1 MENNNENEQQQ
12 KNIAVQK
19 PETVKQLGES
29 NATASLVLGIIGAVL
44 GFTGLIPFVL
54 GIIGL
59 VQANKAKKLGCNNS
73 SSTAGFVLSL
83 ISVILGGIV
92 IIVVI
97 FMFSSIFTMAALQ
110 ASSV

>member
-19 PETVKQLGES
+19 PETVKQPGES

-44 GFTGLIPFVL
+44 GFTGLIPLVL

-92 IIVVI
+92 IVVI
-97 FMFSSIFTMAALQ
+97 FMFSSIFTMVALQ

>member
-19 PETVKQLGES
+19 PETVKQPGES

-59 VQANKAKKLGCNNS
+59 EYDCHP
-73 SSTAGFVLSL
+73 TP
-83 ISVILGGIV
+83 
-92 IIVVI
+92 
-97 FMFSSIFTMAALQ
+97 
-110 ASSV
+110 

>member
-19 PETVKQLGES
+19 QETVKQPGES

-92 IIVVI
+92 IVVI
-97 FMFSSIFTMAALQ
+97 FMFSSVFTMVALQ

>member
-1 MENNNENEQQQ
+1 MENNEQQKTDNVQCVSEIQ
-12 KNIAVQK
+12 KN
-19 PETVKQLGES
+19 TGES
-29 NATASLVLGIIGAVL
+29 NATASFVLGIIGAVL

-83 ISVILGGIV
+83 ISVILGGIA
-92 IIVVI
+92 IVVI
-97 FMFSSIFTMAALQ
+97 FILFSSIITIAAL
-110 ASSV
+110 SV

>member
-19 PETVKQLGES
+19 PETVKQPGES

-54 GIIGL
+54 GIIGI

-92 IIVVI
+92 IVVI
-97 FMFSSIFTMAALQ
+97 FMFSSIFTMVALQ

>member
-19 PETVKQLGES
+19 PETLKQPGES

-83 ISVILGGIV
+83 ISVILGGIA
-92 IIVVI
+92 IVVI
-97 FMFSSIFTMAALQ
+97 FILFSSIFTIAAL
-110 ASSV
+110 SI

>member
-1 MENNNENEQQQ
+1 MEKNEQQKTDNVQCVSAFQ
-12 KNIAVQK
+12 KS
-19 PETVKQLGES
+19 TGES

-83 ISVILGGIV
+83 ISVILGGIA
-92 IIVVI
+92 IVVI
-97 FMFSSIFTMAALQ
+97 FILFSSIFTIAAL
-110 ASSV
+110 SV

>member
-19 PETVKQLGES
+19 PETVKQPGES

-92 IIVVI
+92 IVVI
-97 FMFSSIFTMAALQ
+97 FMFSSVFTMVALQ

>member
-12 KNIAVQK
+12 KNIPVQK
-19 PETVKQLGES
+19 PETVKQPGES

-59 VQANKAKKLGCNNS
+59 VQANKAKERGCNNS
-73 SSTAGFVLSL
+73 LRTAGFVLSI
-83 ISVILGGIV
+83 IS
-92 IIVVI
+92 IIVGGV
-97 FMFSSIFTMAALQ
+97 SIIHLLLFPTLIISLLALG
-110 ASSV
+110 V

>member
-19 PETVKQLGES
+19 PETVKQPGES

-92 IIVVI
+92 IVVI
-97 FMFSSIFTMAALQ
+97 FMFSSIFTMVALQ

>member
-12 KNIAVQK
+12 KNIPVQK
-19 PETVKQLGES
+19 PETVKQPGES

-92 IIVVI
+92 IVVI
-97 FMFSSIFTMAALQ
+97 FMFSSVFTMVALQ

>member
-1 MENNNENEQQQ
+1 MENNEQQKTDNVQCVSEIQ
-12 KNIAVQK
+12 KN
-19 PETVKQLGES
+19 TGES
-29 NATASLVLGIIGAVL
+29 NATASFVLGIIGAVL

-92 IIVVI
+92 IAII
-97 FMFSSIFTMAALQ
+97 FILFSSIFTMAAL
-110 ASSV
+110 SV

>member
-1 MENNNENEQQQ
+1 MENNENNTQ
-12 KNIAVQK
+12 VQNANSSNCH
-19 PETVKQLGES
+19 TVKQQGES

-83 ISVILGGIV
+83 ISVILGGIA
-92 IIVVI
+92 IVVI
-97 FMFSSIFTMAALQ
+97 FILFSSIITIAAL
-110 ASSV
+110 SV